1 MVTEI
6 PADASN
12 AEFGRDLT
20 DVFGEVPVVVLVDEG
35 SASGE
40 IVSGALQAHRRA
52 VVVGERTFG
61 KGSVQTVQPAGR
73 ETFAKITEQYYRLP
87 SIGDQPGRMVHKK
100 LNAKVWGVDPQ
111 VEVWLPEGAEERR
124 RGTWRMSDL
133 RYAPRNDPELMD
145 EDGTGA
151 SEGGRSRPTGLMK
164 LKRPRR
170 QKPYAIKEVELGFDP
185 NRTIEEGIDPA
196 LGLNCCVVRASEA
209 RP

>member
-1 MVTEI
+1 
-6 PADASN
+6 
-12 AEFGRDLT
+12 
-20 DVFGEVPVVVLVDEG
+20 VLVDEG
-35 SASGE
+35 SASASE

-124 RGTWRMSDL
+124 RATWRMSDL
-133 RYAPRNDPELMD
+133 RYAPSLNDPELMD

-151 SEGGRSRPTGLMK
+151 ADGAADPDGSDEVEEADAPKS
-164 LKRPRR
+164 
-170 QKPYAIKEVELGFDP
+170 PYANEEVEPGFDP

-196 LGLNCCVVRASEA
+196 LEFARLLLIVRGSEA
-209 RP
+209 QP